1 MKICHVAPW
10 TRDQKRS
17 ALSGRRCLVP
27 TVISVISAKTVPAS
41 PLIFMR
47 LREGATI
54 ELMTLPELEAGQ
66 TGQEMTGWAHIAI
79 APGDEHQVD
88 EMAVRAAESGI
99 LIAPPRRTGDGF
111 DEAIIRD
118 SDGNLIELVA
128 E

>member
-10 TRDQKRS
+10 TRDPEAQRAFWQAMFGANS
-17 ALSGRRCLVP
+17 NQRHLSKSRPGF
-27 TVISVISAKTVPAS
+27 AS
-41 PLIFMR
+41 YFMR
-47 LREGATI
+47 LREEATI
-54 ELMTLPELEAGQ
+54 ELMTLPEVEAGQ

-99 LIAPPRRTGDGF
+99 AIAPPRRTGDSF

-118 SDGNLIELVA
+118 PDGNLIELVA

>member
-1 MKICHVAPW
+1 MDP
-10 TRDQKRS
+10 RS
-17 ALSGRRCLVP
+17 EAQRAFWQAMFGANSNQRHLSKNRPGF
-27 TVISVISAKTVPAS
+27 AS
-41 PLIFMR
+41 YFMR

-99 LIAPPRRTGDGF
+99 LIAPSRRRAGL
-111 DEAIIRD
+111 AIVSMRQLSAI
-118 SDGNLIELVA
+118 LMAI
-128 E
+128 